1 MSEVEDKLG
10 ERVMAGDGKSDV
22 VFVANIEFV
31 ELVVFIIEPV
41 DNEVDEAINGGNG
54 VVADGDIASGEDVRN
69 SLSETGC
76 VKLKPLA
83 LPMPEDMPLLPL
95 RYAFPPS
102 GDICEAI
109 TTPDIRQDV

>member
-54 VVADGDIASGEDVRN
+54 VVADGDIASGVVAKN
-69 SLSETGC
+69 SLIEIECG
-76 VKLKPLA
+76 KLKPIA
-83 LPMPEDMPLLPL
+83 LSMPEDMTLLPL

-102 GDICEAI
+102 GDIDAAI
-109 TTPDIRQDV
+109 TRPDIRQDA